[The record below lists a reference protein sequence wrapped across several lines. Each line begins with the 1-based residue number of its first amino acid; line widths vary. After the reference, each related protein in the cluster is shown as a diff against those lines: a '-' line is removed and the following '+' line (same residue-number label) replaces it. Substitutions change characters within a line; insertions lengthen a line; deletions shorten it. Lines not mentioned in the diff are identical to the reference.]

1 MTPAMA
7 IAALDALTPNSYEV
21 SQKLA
26 WLERVEAGLAA
37 EVFFK
42 TVNRPQMEEPLLAF
56 EPYDELYVRY
66 MQAQIFLEAGEI
78 TRYNNAMAL
87 YNNAVAA
94 LRRERI
100 RSHVT
105 EQPSLK
111 HF

>member
-37 EVFFK
+37 EVFFE

-56 EPYDELYVRY
+56 EPYDELYIRY